1 MSAPGGRGHTHRHRL
16 APLNP
21 MLGLTDAHRRDIRRA
36 FDLFDQAGHG
46 VIDVSA
52 RRCRTSMLASEEAI
66 FTTLIVST
74 GEEMTD
80 EELAEMI
87 SSADLDEDGL
97 VREEIL
103 SMMELEAGTL

>member
-1 MSAPGGRGHTHRHRL
+1 M
-16 APLNP
+16 
-21 MLGLTDAHRRDIRRA
+21 
-36 FDLFDQAGHG
+36 
-46 VIDVSA
+46 
-52 RRCRTSMLASEEAI
+52 ASEEAI
-66 FTTLIVST
+66 FTTLGVST

-103 SMMELEAGTL
+103 SMMGLEAGKGEAHTLP

>member
-1 MSAPGGRGHTHRHRL
+1 
-16 APLNP
+16 
-21 MLGLTDAHRRDIRRA
+21 
-36 FDLFDQAGHG
+36 
-46 VIDVSA
+46 
-52 RRCRTSMLASEEAI
+52 MLASEEAI

-103 SMMELEAGTL
+103 SMMGLEAGIFASKAHTLP

>member
-1 MSAPGGRGHTHRHRL
+1 M
-16 APLNP
+16 
-21 MLGLTDAHRRDIRRA
+21 
-36 FDLFDQAGHG
+36 
-46 VIDVSA
+46 
-52 RRCRTSMLASEEAI
+52 ASEEAI
-66 FTTLIVST
+66 FTTLGVGT

-103 SMMELEAGTL
+103 STMGLEAGNLKGKAHTLP